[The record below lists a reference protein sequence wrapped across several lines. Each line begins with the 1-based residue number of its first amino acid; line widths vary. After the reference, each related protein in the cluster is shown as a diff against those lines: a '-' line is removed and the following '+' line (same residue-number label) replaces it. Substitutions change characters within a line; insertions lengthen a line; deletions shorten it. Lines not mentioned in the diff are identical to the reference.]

1 MNYFVDLK
9 RVFTS
14 GHDRTVVRLEQLYR
28 NQEVLTQLIS
38 DLIKRWVSLE
48 SFAGKRVLLKP
59 NWVRHSFKETDE
71 ICLRTHDTFLLSAL
85 EEILRMHPE
94 KIVIGDAPIQGCNW
108 KGVVSDLLIQNINHL
123 SQKYSIPVEVKDF
136 RRRTFDPAKNNP
148 QTELRSYDNYLIFDL
163 ARGSYLE
170 PVSSPSVNP
179 FRVTCYDP
187 DRLAESHGPGV
198 HKYCIT
204 KELFDADIVFSLPKI
219 KTHQKTGVTGAIKNL
234 VGLNGDKDYLPH
246 HRIGGTDNG
255 GDCYPG
261 SNFLRYCSELAM
273 DNANRRQGKMTY
285 RFWQRI
291 SSLLWRLS
299 FPKKVHQMA
308 AGWYGNDTAWRMV
321 LDLNKIA
328 LYGTSNG
335 KISSMPQRVI
345 YSLCDGI
352 IGGQGDGPL
361 CPEPLPLGII
371 CFSNH
376 SYLTDISMAMLM
388 GFDFRKIPLLSAAE
402 KLSNLRDIDFYLDG
416 NPIDLNELSKYAI
429 ETKPPPG
436 WAEYLA
442 KQG

>member
-1 MNYFVDLK
+1 MISFVDLK
-9 RVFTS
+9 TVFTAEV
-14 GHDRTVVRLEQLYR
+14 DRTVDQLGLLYH
-28 NQEVLTQLIS
+28 NQEYLTQIIS
-38 DLIKRWVSLE
+38 DLIKIWISAE
-48 SFAGKRVLLKP
+48 SIESKRVLLKP
-59 NWVRHSFKETDE
+59 NWVRHSIRATDE
-71 ICLRTHDTFLLSAL
+71 ICLRTHDSFLLSAL
-85 EEILRMHPE
+85 EVILRMHP
-94 KIVIGDAPIQGCNW
+94 KKVVIGDAPIQGCNW
-108 KGVVSDLLIQNINHL
+108 NGVVSDLLIQSINQL
-123 SQKYSIPVEVKDF
+123 SRKYSIPVEVKDF
-136 RRRTFDPAKNNP
+136 RRRIFDPAKNNP
-148 QTELRSYDNYLIFDL
+148 QFELRSYDNYLIFNLGKD
-163 ARGSYLE
+163 SYLE
-170 PVSSPSVNP
+170 PVSTPSVNP

-204 KELFDADIVFSLPKI
+204 KELFETDIVFSLPKI

-246 HRIGGTDNG
+246 HRIGGTGTG

-308 AGWYGNDTAWRMV
+308 AGWYGNDTTWRMV

-328 LYGTSNG
+328 LYGTLDG
-335 KISSMPQRVI
+335 KISSTPQRVI

-371 CFSNH
+371 CLSNH
-376 SYLTDISMAMLM
+376 SYLTDISMALLM

-402 KLSNLRDIDFYLDG
+402 KLLNLRDVDLYLDG
-416 NPIDLNELSKYAI
+416 HPVGLNELSNRAI

-442 KQG
+442 KQ